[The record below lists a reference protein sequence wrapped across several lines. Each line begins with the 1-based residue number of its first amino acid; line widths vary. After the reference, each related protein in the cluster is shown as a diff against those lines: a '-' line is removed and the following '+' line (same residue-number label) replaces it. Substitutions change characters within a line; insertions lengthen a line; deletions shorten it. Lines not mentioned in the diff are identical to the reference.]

1 MFWGARSEGRF
12 EGEETTADL
21 SFFARALERAIR
33 AWLDLPK
40 L

>member
-1 MFWGARSEGRF
+1 VLGAREEHRF
-12 EGEETTADL
+12 EGEDVAADL
-21 SFFARALERAIR
+21 AFFARALERAIR